1 MFLIVPARA
10 LMPREIES
18 LRPPIFQKT
27 ISCLALIMGRDRL
40 SKAQSGR
47 TIDRGL
53 SLFTA
58 SIIPGS
64 NHDASDLES
73 ELIMGDFESV
83 YSSYTGLA
91 SRVHNHNLGLF
102 SDHRFC
108 PGWIMGLFS

>member
-1 MFLIVPARA
+1 
-10 LMPREIES
+10 MPREIES

-40 SKAQSGR
+40 SKAQTGR

-73 ELIMGDFESV
+73 HLIMGDFESV
-83 YSSYTGLA
+83 YSSYSGLA
-91 SRVHNHNLGLF
+91 SRVHKNNVVFCSARRRCRGCLLGL
-102 SDHRFC
+102 
-108 PGWIMGLFS
+108 